1 MQVAWCRVGHQHS
14 GPAWT
19 IIYIQKSKQIT
30 GVQFHGFSQSKPTPV
45 WPHPRNVYSLCNQE
59 TNFLPPPPLSLQLL
73 TPLKG
78 DHLTLQLEISLA
90 HKNGTAYY
98 TYIFVTDFFFK
109 NFLFERSIHMR
120 ATGNHLF
127 ILLMHRTHCISIL
140 SVVYSAHSWWLHCLV
155 SVPTADKSYSSPST
169 VW

>member
-1 MQVAWCRVGHQHS
+1 MKENLQEHKGKGKYEPLLLMQVAWCRVGHQHS

-98 TYIFVTDFFFK
+98 TYIFVTGFFFK
-109 NFLFERSIHMR
+109 NFCLRD
-120 ATGNHLF
+120 LF
-127 ILLMHRTHCISIL
+127 IWEQLAIIYLFSWCIG
-140 SVVYSAHSWWLHCLV
+140 
-155 SVPTADKSYSSPST
+155 PT
-169 VW
+169 V